1 MFDVTRWLGA
11 SDASRFLLAL
21 IPRPDYAH
29 GTTEP
34 TAGET
39 LSTGRLFRAY
49 FRAFVRL
56 THTVRMLQRAKD
68 RHWHATTPQDRNAGT
83 TFSRAL
89 QQIEPSAVFM
99 KPKFI
104 AKILWN
110 ACFAWDLRFIA
121 TVRYLHG
128 LPAFVT

>member
-1 MFDVTRWLGA
+1 MEAACLDAALRGVSASSGAVPAGFAHQAVKMQVARTRPMFDVTRWLGA
-11 SDASRFLLAL
+11 SDAPRFLLAL

-56 THTVRMLQRAKD
+56 THTVRMLQRATD
-68 RHWHATTPQDRNAGT
+68 
-83 TFSRAL
+83 
-89 QQIEPSAVFM
+89 
-99 KPKFI
+99 
-104 AKILWN
+104 
-110 ACFAWDLRFIA
+110 
-121 TVRYLHG
+121 
-128 LPAFVT
+128 